1 MCRHIFSHPDYD
13 RRLWHFTRSADP
25 DVREGRRALA
35 GSPHCMAYRRW
46 GIAPRPEDVLH
57 VVLTT
62 FGIVRLSGF
71 WGGICLLRV
80 GVWGMGYGVWGRGAG
95 DGFLRRLAR
104 GRPGVRGSTI
114 AVRSL
119 RSGLPLRHP
128 RCRLRRLP
136 SDSLGRIDSPR
147 TPGHPRAR
155 LCQLNHGASRGE
167 WCAWRFAGGRGRRG
181 GGCGVAKKGRAGGRF
196 WHLGGLR
203 GRGRCARLG
212 ARRLEAGLSYFA
224 VPGGF
229 AAVVV
234 LAASAVSTTSAGSGF
249 SAFFFFFFGSASIV
263 PRHGGVPHRQR

>member
-80 GVWGMGYGVWGRGAG
+80 GVWGLGFGGVGWVLETPGAGAARGARVNDCG
-95 DGFLRRLAR
+95 
-104 GRPGVRGSTI
+104 PEP
-114 AVRSL
+114 SL
-119 RSGLPLRHP
+119 RTAPASSSLPPAAAAFGFPWAH
-128 RCRLRRLP
+128 RLP
-136 SDSLGRIDSPR
+136 AHPGPPPR
-147 TPGHPRAR
+147 QAPVSTLHR
-155 LCQLNHGASRGE
+155 LWGGG
-167 WCAWRFAGGRGRRG
+167 CAWRFFAGRVG
-181 GGCGVAKKGRAGGRF
+181 GGGSCGVAKKGRAGGRF

-224 VPGGF
+224 VAGGF
-229 AAVVV
+229 AAVAV
-234 LAASAVSTTSAGSGF
+234 LAASAISTTSAGSGF

>member
-80 GVWGMGYGVWGRGAG
+80 GVWGLGAWGGGVLRRVLETPGAGVARGARVNDCG
-95 DGFLRRLAR
+95 PEPSLRTAPASSSLPPAAAAFGFPWAHRLPAHPGPPPRQALSAESWRPPGRVVCLAFCWRTGAARSILRGRQKRPR
-104 GRPGVRGSTI
+104 GRPFLAFGCLTG
-114 AVRSL
+114 
-119 RSGLPLRHP
+119 
-128 RCRLRRLP
+128 
-136 SDSLGRIDSPR
+136 
-147 TPGHPRAR
+147 
-155 LCQLNHGASRGE
+155 
-167 WCAWRFAGGRGRRG
+167 AGG
-181 GGCGVAKKGRAGGRF
+181 A
-196 WHLGGLR
+196 
-203 GRGRCARLG
+203 
-212 ARRLEAGLSYFA
+212 ARRLGGAYFA
-224 VPGGF
+224 GS
-229 AAVVV
+229 AV
-234 LAASAVSTTSAGSGF
+234 LAASTTFSDAGF
-249 SAFFFFFFGSASIV
+249 SAFFFFFLGSASIV